1 MKLIKSAAVYAPEYL
16 GEKDVFL
23 AGGKICKVE
32 DNIRLPSEFGV
43 SIIDG
48 TDMLLVPG
56 FIDSHVHVLGGG
68 GEGGFANRTPES
80 TLSWFTRYGIT
91 TVIGCLGTDGYGRD
105 ISALIAK
112 VKGLRQRSF
121 RIIQQKTAF
130 LHLLV

>member
-1 MKLIKSAAVYAPEYL
+1 MKLIKNSSVYAPEYS
-16 GEKDVFL
+16 GKKDVFI
-23 AGGKICKVE
+23 AGGKICRIADSLDAPKEWDVE
-32 DNIRLPSEFGV
+32 V
-43 SIIDG
+43 IDG
-48 TDMLLVPG
+48 SGMLLLPG

-68 GEGGFANRTPES
+68 GEGGFANRTPEA
-80 TLSWFTRYGIT
+80 TLSGFTRYGIS